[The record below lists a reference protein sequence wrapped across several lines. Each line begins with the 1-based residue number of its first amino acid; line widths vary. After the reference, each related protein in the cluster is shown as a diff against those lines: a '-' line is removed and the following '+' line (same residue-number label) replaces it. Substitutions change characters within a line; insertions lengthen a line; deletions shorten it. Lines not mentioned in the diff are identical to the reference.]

1 MYEVTDINKRAE
13 RCIIL
18 FVQALLNNAIFFTIL
33 QKYMTFT
40 KFCKTNK

>member
-18 FVQALLNNAIFFTIL
+18 FVQALLNNAIFFYNFAKIYDLHKVL
-33 QKYMTFT
+33 Q
-40 KFCKTNK
+40 N